1 MRESFVAM
9 GSIAAGH
16 GQGPSPARSLFLAS
30 GAVAAALLL
39 SLFLSEVA
47 HIRPPVYAQVHLYGA
62 IFAAARIG
70 GLQAGLAAFV
80 LALGLSDY
88 FLTEPLYQLFTID
101 DLPDF
106 LTFGLAAGGSVW
118 IGYLGRR
125 MAEGRQRIEP

>member
-1 MRESFVAM
+1 VFDCAAHAVA
-9 GSIAAGH
+9 GGGLA
-16 GQGPSPARSLFLAS
+16 LFG
-30 GAVAAALLL
+30 GAPDCRWTDRVVAAALLL
-39 SLFLSEVA
+39 SLSLSEVA

-70 GLQAGLAAFV
+70 GLQAGLAALM

-88 FLTEPLYQLFTID
+88 FLTEPLHQLFMID

-118 IGYLGRR
+118 IGCLGRR
-125 MAEGRQRIEP
+125 MAEDRQRIEL

>member
-1 MRESFVAM
+1 
-9 GSIAAGH
+9 
-16 GQGPSPARSLFLAS
+16 
-30 GAVAAALLL
+30 
-39 SLFLSEVA
+39 
-47 HIRPPVYAQVHLYGA
+47 
-62 IFAAARIG
+62 
-70 GLQAGLAAFV
+70 